1 MTSGQVILLTGILV
15 ASAAALPGCFLLLR
29 RMAMMADAISHA
41 ILPGIVAGYFIAHG
55 PNLLAGFLGAA
66 LAAAVTVALVEAL
79 QNSGKVAGQA
89 AIGIVFPALFA
100 LGTVLVSRFFSNVH
114 LDTDAI
120 LYGNIEFSAF
130 EPLLI
135 GDRDLGPQSLWVMG
149 GLCLINLAF
158 ITLFYKE
165 LKLATFDPGLAA
177 ALGFSPILIHY
188 GLMGILSITAVGAF
202 TAVGAVL
209 VVALLIIPAA
219 TAYLLTDR
227 LPVMIGLAVAC
238 GALSAILGYY
248 VAAALDA
255 SVAGAMAT
263 VAGVLFGVAF
273 LFAPEQGLIAR
284 LRRQGQQRRR
294 FAVENLIV
302 HLLSH
307 EGGREQARES
317 AIAHLGEELRW
328 TDQVRDEAIG
338 RAVQAGLIARANG
351 QLALTDN
358 GRAIAREVLAR

>member
-1 MTSGQVILLTGILV
+1 M
-15 ASAAALPGCFLLLR
+15 
-29 RMAMMADAISHA
+29 
-41 ILPGIVAGYFIAHG
+41 
-55 PNLLAGFLGAA
+55 
-66 LAAAVTVALVEAL
+66 
-79 QNSGKVAGQA
+79 
-89 AIGIVFPALFA
+89 
-100 LGTVLVSRFFSNVH
+100 
-114 LDTDAI
+114 
-120 LYGNIEFSAF
+120 
-130 EPLLI
+130 
-135 GDRDLGPQSLWVMG
+135 
-149 GLCLINLAF
+149 
-158 ITLFYKE
+158 
-165 LKLATFDPGLAA
+165 
-177 ALGFSPILIHY
+177 
-188 GLMGILSITAVGAF
+188 
-202 TAVGAVL
+202 
-209 VVALLIIPAA
+209 VALLIIPAA